1 MAIRWGIISTGRH
14 PDLKVVPAM
23 KLAQDTKVVAVY
35 SREME
40 YAEAFAFKHDIPK
53 AYCSLDDLL
62 HDPGVDAVHITS
74 PNFLHASHTLK
85 AAEAGKHIL
94 VEKPMAVTVSEAVE
108 MVRTCRKKGVKLGV
122 GFHLRHHPGHQKA
135 RQLIQEKILGVI
147 SMAQA
152 QWCLG
157 TRKVVELPSRTG
169 RSEWWAKPDLIGGAS
184 TLMGTGT
191 HAMDL
196 IHFLIG
202 LPIVEVAAITD
213 GQTVEQP
220 LEQAVAISLRFADGA
235 IGTICCGRRMPDTE
249 NDAMIY
255 GSHGRVALRG
265 TLGEPQGG
273 RLEVASESVNMS
285 ESYEQDLLALYR
297 LQAEAFSRAIQRDEE
312 FHASGE
318 DGLLVVQVTTAV
330 IESASSGRAVR
341 IEPIRL

>member
-1 MAIRWGIISTGRH
+1 MAIRWGIVSTGRH

-23 KLAQDTKVVAVY
+23 KLAEDTKVDAVY

-40 YAEAFAFKHDIPK
+40 YAEAFAVKHDIPK
-53 AYCSLDDLL
+53 AYNSIDDLL
-62 HDPGVDAVHITS
+62 HDPEVDAVYIAS
-74 PNFLHASHTLK
+74 PNFLHAQYTLK

-94 VEKPMAVTVSEAVE
+94 VEKPMAVTVAEAVD
-108 MVRTCRKKGVKLGV
+108 MVRACRKKGVRLGV
-122 GFHLRHHPGHQKA
+122 GFHLRHHPGHKKA
-135 RQLIQEKILGVI
+135 RQLIQEKVLGAI

-157 TRKVVELPSRTG
+157 TRKVVELPARTG
-169 RSEWWAKPDLIGGAS
+169 RTEWWAKPDLIGGAS

-196 IHFLIG
+196 LHFLIEQ
-202 LPIVEVAAITD
+202 PIVEVAAVTD
-213 GQTVEQP
+213 GQTLEQP
-220 LEQAVAISLRFADGA
+220 LEQAAAISLRFAGGA

-255 GSHGRVALRG
+255 GSHGKIALRG

-273 RLEVASESVNMS
+273 KLEVASESVNRS

-297 LQAEAFSRAIQRDEE
+297 LQAEAFHRAIQRDEE
-312 FHASGE
+312 FRASGE
-318 DGLLVVQVTTAV
+318 DGLLVVQVTSAV